1 MYLNA
6 KYFEKQILIIWT
18 LDLKQI
24 CDYYISDI
32 QESDKNLILPLKITQ
47 MFDQI
52 WKPMEDIK
60 CL

>member
-52 WKPMEDIK
+52 
-60 CL
+60 